1 MTKSLSRDA
10 LARLVAAHLP
20 QQGFVNLGI
29 GAPSQVADHL
39 AANSDVILHS
49 ENGILNIG
57 PRPSRDEEDW
67 DLINASK
74 SPVTIKS
81 GGSYFDSN
89 LSFAMMRGGHID
101 VAILGAFQ
109 VSKTGD
115 LANWT
120 TGENNGSPPGVGG
133 AIDLAVG
140 AKSIWVMMDHT
151 TREGHPRIVEQCTY
165 PLTAVGV
172 VRRIFT
178 NLAIVDITPTAL
190 VIAAILEGLSVDALQ
205 SATATALVAGDT
217 MQTISLDGAI
227 HVH

>member
-1 MTKSLSRDA
+1 MTQSLSRSA

-29 GAPSQVADHL
+29 GAPSHVADHL
-39 AANSDVILHS
+39 AADSGVILHS
-49 ENGILNIG
+49 ENGILNVG
-57 PRPSRDEEDW
+57 PRPPHGEEDW
-67 DLINASK
+67 DLIDASK
-74 SPVTIKS
+74 SPVTMRS

-120 TGENNGSPPGVGG
+120 TGESTGSPPGIGG

-151 TREGHPRIVEQCTY
+151 TRAGQPRIVEQCTY
-165 PLTAVGV
+165 PLTATGV

-178 NLAIVDITPTAL
+178 NLAIIDVAPAGLVITAL
-190 VIAAILEGLSVDALQ
+190 LEGLSVDAVQ
-205 SATATALVAGDT
+205 SATAARLIVDDS
-217 MQTISLDGAI
+217 MQSIGLDGSI
-227 HVH
+227 HVI